1 MLVEATDD
9 VEDGMRSSEI
19 TKGVC
24 HVLELTTV
32 VGDGEVALD
41 SFERRCRGRG
51 RAVRDWQGI
60 GVPGQAR
67 WHVRCART
75 ISLRLLEMLP

>member
-41 SFERRCRGRG
+41 KVLKGGVEVEGALFAIGKELVC
-51 RAVRDWQGI
+51 QGKPDGTC
-60 GVPGQAR
+60 GVPGR
-67 WHVRCART
+67 
-75 ISLRLLEMLP
+75 SP

>member
-1 MLVEATDD
+1 VLVEATDN
-9 VEDGMRSSEI
+9 VEDGVRSSEI

-41 SFERRCRGRG
+41 KVLKGGVEVEGVLF
-51 RAVRDWQGI
+51 AI
-60 GVPGQAR
+60 GKELVF
-67 WHVRCART
+67 
-75 ISLRLLEMLP
+75 